1 MSKTSFYD
9 YIKSKIEDRLE
20 SSEGIEDIA
29 SYVNKD
35 VQFVK
40 EFIEANKEELVEEA
54 AYELDY
60 DDYVSEFLR
69 NCVVDATRDVVEEKI
84 N

>member
-35 VQFVK
+35 VQSVK

-60 DDYVSEFLR
+60 DDYV
-69 NCVVDATRDVVEEKI
+69 
-84 N
+84 